1 MDCLEPFSKEWSDM
15 NYINLVQLISCMFG
29 MFFFIYVVSIE
40 KLMNMNYKKLCL
52 EWNFKGNS

>member
-1 MDCLEPFSKEWSDM
+1 M
-15 NYINLVQLISCMFG
+15 NYINLMQLISCMFG

-40 KLMNMNYKKLCL
+40 KLMNMNYEKLCL